1 MSLRLRGLIAAFVTL
16 VLDQVSKLAVLR
28 HFADVPDALRD
39 LPLLPGLDIREIGN
53 RGVTFG
59 LFNGAG
65 EAGQAELIFSGMTLV
80 IVAVLLVTLVRT
92 QRSLG
97 AIGLGMVIGGAIG
110 NLIDRVRLGAVVD
123 FLDFHIGSWHWYVFN
138 GADAAI
144 CIGVGILLLDG
155 LPARTGSPKKTAL

>member
-1 MSLRLRGLIAAFVTL
+1 MSIRLRGFIAAIIIL
-16 VLDQVSKLAVLR
+16 GLDQASKLAVLI
-28 HFADVPDALRD
+28 HFDEVPPALRD
-39 LPLLPGLDIREIGN
+39 LRLLPVLDIREIGN

-59 LFNGAG
+59 LFNGG
-65 EAGQAELIFSGMTLV
+65 GDAGQAELIFSGLTLI
-80 IVAVLLVTLVRT
+80 IVAALLVALVRST
-92 QRSLG
+92 RTRG

-144 CIGVGILLLDG
+144 CVGVGILLLDG
-155 LPARTGSPKKTAL
+155 LPAGTGSPKKTAL